1 MIEKK
6 AEKNYGIEFL
16 RILSMFMVVVL
27 HIFRG
32 ERTIYDAAN
41 LSGNRMAMIFIHSFC
56 FVAVNCFALISG
68 YVMCNSKFRMSK
80 ICQLWAQ
87 TFFYSAGFRVLF
99 SVIKKEFIAEKLIKS
114 FLPIS
119 TSQYWYVSAYF
130 GMFFLIPLLNTAINN
145 MEKKVFE
152 RTLLLCFTVFCVN
165 FVFLQSLYD
174 PFGMQGGYSTLWL
187 ALMYLTGGYIKKYS
201 VAEKIK
207 KSTALILYFVMSTVT
222 FLSRP
227 ILTVLTRK
235 IFGKVIY
242 EDAFV
247 RYDTLFVTL
256 ASLGLFVFC
265 VRLSF
270 SERTKKVIGFFSPAA
285 LGVYLIHYHPNVF
298 TDLIKKVPLNLPGI
312 NIFLLPVIVFS
323 FAFAIFIVC
332 SLIEKVRI
340 WIFKVLHINS
350 IFVRFED
357 WTQRIYEKIYNKFTV
372 KNAVE

>member
-32 ERTIYDAAN
+32 ERTIYDVAN
-41 LSGNRMAMIFIHSFC
+41 LSGNRMVIVFIHSFC

-68 YVMCNSKFRMSK
+68 YVMYNSKFRMSK

-99 SVIKKEFIAEKLIKS
+99 SVVKKEFNTIKLIKS

-119 TSQYWYVSAYF
+119 SAQYWYVSAYF
-130 GMFFLIPLLNTAINN
+130 GMFFLIPLLNTVINKL
-145 MEKKVFE
+145 EKKVFE
-152 RTLLLCFTVFCVN
+152 KTLLLCFIVFCVN
-165 FVFLQSLYD
+165 FALLFD
-174 PFGMQGGYSTLWL
+174 PFDLQGGYSTLWL
-187 ALMYLTGGYIKKYS
+187 ALMYLTGGYISKYS

-207 KSTALILYFVMSTVT
+207 KSTALILYFVMAIIM

-227 ILTVLTRK
+227 IMNVLTRK
-235 IFGKVIY
+235 VFGKVLY
-242 EDAFV
+242 ED
-247 RYDTLFVTL
+247 LFISYNTALVIL

-265 VRLSF
+265 VKLSF

-285 LGVYLIHYHPNVF
+285 LGVYLIHYHPNVI
-298 TDLIKKVPLNLPGI
+298 TDVIKKALPDLDAI
-312 NIFLLPVIVFS
+312 NIFLVPVFVFS
-323 FAFAIFIVC
+323 FALVIYVVC
-332 SLIEKVRI
+332 SLIEKARI
-340 WIFKVLHINS
+340 CLFKLLRINS
-350 IFVRFED
+350 LFVKFENLTD
-357 WTQRIYEKIYNKFTV
+357 CIYEKVYNKLNAN
-372 KNAVE
+372 KAVE